1 MKTWKKLALMVALG
15 SLAAMTAEAETRGV
29 TDDKVIIGSHSDL
42 SGPLASWGVS
52 AINGAKMRIDDFNAA
67 GGANGR
73 TIEFLVEDS
82 QYQVPLAVRATNRL
96 VQRGDV
102 FAILLGTG
110 TGQPSPRTRSLTS
123 SASPTSSRSAQRGRW
138 PNRSIHCTCRCS

>member
-102 FAILLGTG
+102 FAI
-110 TGQPSPRTRSLTS
+110 SPP
-123 SASPTSSRSAQRGRW
+123 AAP
-138 PNRSIHCTCRCS
+138 